1 MQYVDEHVTLPQALA
16 LFSYW
21 RIQPTLVTL
30 VSRVCRYFD
39 IEVGSKTPPLSSKP
53 STPEDALAQFR
64 SAGVPIFEGKPDDP
78 MLDLL

>member
-1 MQYVDEHVTLPQALA
+1 MTLPQALA

-39 IEVGSKTPPLSSKP
+39 IEVGSKTPNRSVKPSSK
-53 STPEDALAQFR
+53 EDALEQFR